1 MRAPRVLI
9 GMLIVL
15 VAITAITFATLEH
28 LEIDESDYIKID
40 VIKVADKG
48 FIFMSNDSCIGII
61 AKTSE
66 ERAQSMKLGL
76 EKEIEFRPNTHDI
89 FADALTHFNITVD
102 KVIIHT
108 MKENT
113 YFSNMILIQGNKILK
128 LDSKPSDAISVALR
142 TNSSIYMNKTL
153 FEERKEKIC

>member
-1 MRAPRVLI
+1 MRVTKTLMGILI
-9 GMLIVL
+9 GL
-15 VAITAITFATLEH
+15 VVVTAITFATLQY
-28 LEIDESDYIKID
+28 LEIDESDYIKIE
-40 VIKVADKG
+40 VIKVGDQG
-48 FIFMSNDSCIGII
+48 FIFLGNDSCTGII

-89 FADALTHFNITVD
+89 FSAALEHFNITLN
-102 KVIIHT
+102 KVIIHK
-108 MKENT
+108 MAENT
-113 YFSNMILIQGNKILK
+113 YFSDMILIQGNRVLK

-142 TNSSIYMNKTL
+142 TNSSIYINKTL